1 VTPQLTPDRW
11 RLVKAAF
18 AELSELPT
26 DERALRLD
34 QMTFGDSALRAEV
47 EALLAAADA
56 VGDRFERSPLEAL
69 APDAVSDPV
78 GWRVGP
84 YQIIRP
90 IGRGGMGAVYEAHR
104 ADADFHKRVAV
115 KMVARGRDSDAILR
129 RFRYERQIL
138 ARLEHRNIAALLD
151 GGVTDDGQPY
161 FVMEYVEGERIDRYC
176 SAAQLGIHDRL
187 RLFRQVCTAVQYAH
201 QNLVVHRDLKPS
213 NILVSADGTVKL
225 LDFGIAKVLDPEESD
240 AEPMTQTGVAPMTT
254 AYASP
259 EQLMGSPVTTS
270 SDVYSLGVLLYELL
284 TGRPPF
290 DVADLPVLEARRRM
304 AESMPDLPSRVVAAE
319 TMSSTAEPTTRR
331 LQRAIEGELD
341 DIVMMALRKE
351 PERRYSSVEAMSED
365 ILRFLAGLPI
375 QATPDS
381 VRYRIGKL
389 VRRNRAAVAA
399 LAVAVV
405 ALVAGTAV
413 SVWQAGRARAE
424 RDRAE
429 LELAKAES
437 VTEFLRSVFLAATPQ
452 QLGRQVTV
460 VDAID
465 AAVPRVDSAFHDQLA
480 ARSAVKVILAT
491 TLFDMGLLDR
501 AEPLAREALQLQTS
515 LDSGR
520 VTWAG
525 ATTRYNLAMVE
536 RSLGRPDAAE
546 PLLREALA
554 QYESLPGVD
563 PAEIAVGWAEMAL
576 LLSEQ
581 GRHEDAITL
590 QSRVV
595 QLLRQRGAG
604 QVRRRSVTI
613 ANYASLLT
621 EVGRLAEAEPL
632 HRESIALAEEAR
644 GPDDPL
650 VGSILQPFAINL
662 LYAGRPAEA
671 ESVARRSYRILSH
684 HFEPFNPAT
693 LVGLRGLLNVLV
705 EHGGCRE
712 AVSLAEPVIAE
723 RGKRVPESELS
734 LGSAYLA
741 AGDCLGRDG
750 DPVRAE
756 ALLREAV
763 RLRQRTLPAGHW
775 ATAHAE
781 SLLGE
786 FLVRHGKKDE
796 GRSLGAG
803 AVAALE
809 AALGSDHYRTLQA
822 RARLSRD

>member
-1 VTPQLTPDRW
+1 MTPDRW

-18 AELSELPT
+18 ADLAELPP
-26 DERALRLD
+26 DERSIRLAE
-34 QMTFGDSALRAEV
+34 MTFGDAALRAEV
-47 EALLAAADA
+47 EALLAAADS

-69 APDAVSDPV
+69 APEV
-78 GWRVGP
+78 GAEPADWRVGA

-104 ADADFHKRVAV
+104 ADADFRKRVAL
-115 KMVARGRDSDAILR
+115 KMVVRGRDSDAILR

-176 SAAQLGIHDRL
+176 AALQLGVHDRL

-201 QNLVVHRDLKPS
+201 QNLVVHRDIKPS

-240 AEPMTQTGVAPMTT
+240 AEPMTQTGIAPMTT

-259 EQLMGSPVTTS
+259 EQLAGDPVTTT

-290 DVADLPVLEARRRM
+290 DVANLPVLEARRRLV
-304 AESMPDLPSRVVAAE
+304 ESMPDLPSRVVAAE
-319 TMSSTAEPTTRR
+319 TLSSAAEPTTRR
-331 LQRAIEGELD
+331 LQRALEGELD

-351 PERRYSSVEAMSED
+351 PERRYSSVEAMAED
-365 ILRFLAGLPI
+365 VLRFLAGLPI

-381 VRYRIGKL
+381 LRYRVAKL
-389 VRRNRAAVAA
+389 VRRNRGAFAA
-399 LAVAVV
+399 LAVAIV
-405 ALVAGTAV
+405 ALVGGTGA
-413 SVWQAGRARAE
+413 SLWQAGRAHAE

-429 LELAKAES
+429 FEWAKAES

-452 QLGRQVTV
+452 QLGREATV

-465 AAVPRVDSAFHDQLA
+465 AAVPRVDSAFGDQPA
-480 ARSAVKVILAT
+480 AQAAVKSILAS
-491 TLFDMGLLDR
+491 TLFDMGLIDR
-501 AEPLAREALQLQTS
+501 AEPLSREALRLQAV

-525 ATTRYNLAMVE
+525 ATARYNLAMVE
-536 RSLGRPDAAE
+536 RMLGHPAAAE
-546 PLLREALA
+546 SLLRISLA
-554 QYESLPGVD
+554 QYEALPDID
-563 PAEIAVGWAEMAL
+563 PGDIAVGWAEMAL
-576 LLSEQ
+576 LIGDQ
-581 GRHEDAITL
+581 GRHAEAIAL
-590 QSRVV
+590 QGRVV
-595 QLLRQRGAG
+595 ELLRQRSGAPL
-604 QVRRRSVTI
+604 RRRSVSI
-613 ANYASLLT
+613 ANYASMLT

-632 HRESIALAEEAR
+632 HRESVALAEEAR

-650 VGSILQPFAINL
+650 VGSILQPYAINL
-662 LYAGRPAEA
+662 LYAGRPVEA
-671 ESVARRSYRILSH
+671 ESVARRSYRILSSN
-684 HFEPFNPAT
+684 FDPFNPAT

-705 EHGGCRE
+705 EQGGCPEVVR
-712 AVSLAEPVIAE
+712 LAEPVVAE
-723 RGKRVPESELS
+723 RGKRVSESEVS

-741 AGDCLGRDG
+741 LGDCLGRDG

-756 ALLREAV
+756 AMLREAV
-763 RLRQRTLPAGHW
+763 RLRRLTLPAGHW

-786 FLVRHGKKDE
+786 FLARHGKADE
-796 GRSLGAG
+796 GRGLGVR

-809 AALGSDHYRTLQA
+809 AALGSEHYRTLQA
-822 RARLSRD
+822 RSRLLRS

>member
-1 VTPQLTPDRW
+1 MTTPMTPDRW

-18 AELSELPT
+18 ADLAELPS
-26 DERALRLD
+26 DERAKRLAE
-34 QMTFGDSALRAEV
+34 MTFGDAALRAEV
-47 EALLAAADA
+47 EALLAAADS

-69 APDAVSDPV
+69 APEVGAEPV
-78 GWRVGP
+78 GWRVGA

-104 ADADFHKRVAV
+104 ADADFQKRVAL
-115 KMVARGRDSDAILR
+115 KMVVRGRDSEAILR

-176 SAAQLGIHDRL
+176 AALQLCVHDRL
-187 RLFRQVCTAVQYAH
+187 RLFRQVCAAVQYAH
-201 QNLVVHRDLKPS
+201 QNLVVHRDIKPS

-225 LDFGIAKVLDPEESD
+225 LDFGIAKVLDPEGSD
-240 AEPMTQTGVAPMTT
+240 AEAMTQTGVAPMTT

-259 EQLMGSPVTTS
+259 EQLAGDPVTTS

-290 DVADLPVLEARRRM
+290 NLANLPVLEARRRL

-319 TMSSTAEPTTRR
+319 TVSSTSEPTTRR
-331 LQRAIEGELD
+331 LQRALEGELD

-351 PERRYSSVEAMSED
+351 PERRYASVETMAED
-365 ILRFLAGLPI
+365 VLRFLAGLPI

-381 VRYRIGKL
+381 LRYRVAKL
-389 VRRNRAAVAA
+389 VRRNRGAVAA
-399 LAVAVV
+399 LVV
-405 ALVAGTAV
+405 AIVALMAGTVV
-413 SVWQAGRARAE
+413 SLWQAGRARTE
-424 RDRAE
+424 RDRAQ
-429 LELAKAES
+429 LEWAKAES
-437 VTEFLRSVFLAATPQ
+437 ITEFLRSVFLAATPQ
-452 QLGRQVTV
+452 QLGREATV
-460 VDAID
+460 VNAID
-465 AAVPRVDSAFHDQLA
+465 AALPRVDSAFGDQPA
-480 ARSAVKVILAT
+480 ARAAVKNILSS
-491 TLFDMGLLDR
+491 TLFDMGLIER
-501 AEPLAREALQLQTS
+501 AEPLAREAFRLQAD

-536 RSLGRPDAAE
+536 RMLGHPAAAE
-546 PLLREALA
+546 SLLRTSLA
-554 QYESLPGVD
+554 QYESLPDID
-563 PAEIAVGWAEMAL
+563 PADIAVGWAEMAL
-576 LLSEQ
+576 LLGDQ
-581 GRHEDAITL
+581 GRHDEAIAL
-590 QSRVV
+590 QGRVV
-595 QLLRQRGAG
+595 DLLRQRGGAPL
-604 QVRRRSVTI
+604 RRRSVSI
-613 ANYASLLT
+613 AKYSSMLT

-632 HRESIALAEEAR
+632 HRESVALAEEAR

-650 VGSILQPFAINL
+650 VGSILQPYAINL
-662 LYAGRPAEA
+662 LYAGRPVEA
-671 ESVARRSYRILSH
+671 ESVARRSYRILSS
-684 HFEPFNPAT
+684 HFDPFNPAT

-705 EHGGCRE
+705 EQGGCAE
-712 AVSLAEPVIAE
+712 VVALAEPVVAE
-723 RGKRVPESELS
+723 RGKRVADSELS

-741 AGDCLGRDG
+741 LGDCLGRDG

-756 ALLREAV
+756 AMLREAV
-763 RLRQRTLPAGHW
+763 RLREQTLPAGHW

-786 FLVRHGKKDE
+786 FLARHGKADE
-796 GRSLGAG
+796 GRGLGVR

-809 AALGSDHYRTLQA
+809 AALGNQHYRTLQA
-822 RARLSRD
+822 RSRLMRS